1 MKQAESTGRKGVQM
15 NWPDWGDVLPTL
27 ALLIGM
33 AGSVVGAFWALLRM
47 FQPVAERAA
56 RDAVDSLYERL
67 KANDF
72 RRVEDGLKAL
82 GDRIDRMGEDICGR
96 LDRWDKRLEGRIDRM
111 GENIG
116 ERLDRWDKR
125 LEGGFDRMR
134 LEVGERLEEVDKR
147 FGDQFDRIRL
157 EFGERLQEV
166 DERFGERLQEVDER
180 LSGRL
185 DRADKRLREG
195 LDRART
201 DRQEMEARLLT
212 AIREL
217 GGPEQVVEA

>member
-1 MKQAESTGRKGVQM
+1 M

-33 AGSVVGAFWALLRM
+33 AGSVVAAFWALLRM

-56 RDAVDSLYERL
+56 RDAMDTLYERL

-72 RRVEDGLKAL
+72 RHVEDGLKAF
-82 GDRIDRMGEDICGR
+82 GDRIDRMREDIG
-96 LDRWDKRLEGRIDRM
+96 G
-111 GENIG
+111 
-116 ERLDRWDKR
+116 RLDRWDKR

-134 LEVGERLEEVDKR
+134 LEFGGRLEEVDKRFEDGFDRMRLEFGERLEEVDKR
-147 FGDQFDRIRL
+147 FG
-157 EFGERLQEV
+157 ERLREV
-166 DERFGERLQEVDER
+166 DERLSGRLHEVDER

-185 DRADKRLREG
+185 DRADERLRDG

-201 DRQEMEARLLT
+201 DRREMEARLLA